1 MNRTL
6 FLTACAILLMQA
18 SAVRMLSISERDLS
32 LPGLHQLPHD
42 FGNFTA
48 TGEQALEPAV
58 LEYLRPD
65 EYTLRDYVNASD
77 GRRVNLFVGFFKSL
91 QNTYGPHSPRNCL
104 PSSGWLQRSW
114 KISHVDV
121 PGSSERIPVN
131 EYVLEKAGQNILVL
145 YWYQNDRHV
154 WAEEFRAKLTM
165 LPDLL
170 RYRRSDVSLVRLV
183 IPMNDTTW
191 DHELST
197 GTEFTRLAFPALV
210 EHFRSVQ

>member
-1 MNRTL
+1 MNRAL
-6 FLTACAILLMQA
+6 FLTACAILLLQGGA
-18 SAVRMLSISERDLS
+18 ARMLSVTEHDLS
-32 LPGLHQLPHD
+32 LPGLHQLPFD
-42 FGNFTA
+42 FGKFTA
-48 TGEQALEPAV
+48 AGEEALEPAV

-114 KISHVDV
+114 KISRLAV
-121 PGSSERIPVN
+121 PGSSEGIPVN

-145 YWYQNDRHV
+145 YWYQNDRRV

-170 RYRRSDVSLVRLV
+170 RYQRSDVSLVRLV
-183 IPMNDTTW
+183 IPMNGSTW
-191 DHELST
+191 DRELST
-197 GTEFTRLAFPALV
+197 GAEFTKLAFPALV

>member
-1 MNRTL
+1 MNRAL
-6 FLTACAILLMQA
+6 FLAVCAVLLMQA
-18 SAVRMLSISERDLS
+18 GATRMLSISERDLS
-32 LPGLHQLPHD
+32 LPGLHQLPFD
-42 FGNFTA
+42 FGTFTA
-48 TGEQALEPAV
+48 TGEDALEPAV

-104 PSSGWLQRSW
+104 PGSGWLQRSW
-114 KISHVDV
+114 KISHLDV
-121 PGSSERIPVN
+121 PGSSEGIPVN
-131 EYVLEKAGQNILVL
+131 EYVLEKSGQNILVL

-183 IPMNDTTW
+183 IPMNGTTW
-191 DHELST
+191 DRELST
-197 GTEFTRLAFPALV
+197 GAEFTKLAFPALV
-210 EHFRSVQ
+210 EHFKSVQ

>member
-1 MNRTL
+1 MKRAS
-6 FLTACAILLMQA
+6 FVVVCAILLMQA
-18 SAVRMLSISERDLS
+18 GAARMLFITERDLS
-32 LPGLHQLPHD
+32 LPGLHELPFN

-48 TGEQALEPAV
+48 TREQALEPEV
-58 LEYLRPD
+58 LDYLRPD

-114 KISHVDV
+114 KVSHLDV
-121 PGSSERIPVN
+121 SGSSKGIPVN
-131 EYVLEKAGQNILVL
+131 EYVLEKSGQNILVL

-154 WAEEFRAKLTM
+154 WAEEFMAKLTM

-170 RYRRSDVSLVRLV
+170 RYRRSDVSLVRLIV
-183 IPMNDTTW
+183 PMNGSSW

-197 GTEFTRLAFPALV
+197 GAEFTKLAFPALA
-210 EHFRSVQ
+210 EHFKSVQ